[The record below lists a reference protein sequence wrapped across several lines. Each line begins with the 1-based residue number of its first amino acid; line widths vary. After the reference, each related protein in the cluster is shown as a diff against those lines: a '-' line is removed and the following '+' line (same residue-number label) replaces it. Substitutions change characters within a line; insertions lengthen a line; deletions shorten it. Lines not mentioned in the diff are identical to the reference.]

1 MSEDI
6 FAQVYGKKKQLAAQQ
21 DVRKEVQ
28 KEREAWSKQN
38 EENAKREAPP
48 QPWANKK
55 LRNALKVSNGCK
67 DIHQK
72 V

>member
-6 FAQVYGKKKQLAAQQ
+6 FAQVYEKKKQLAAQQ

-48 QPWANKK
+48 AMGKQEVKK
-55 LRNALKVSNGCK
+55 RLEG
-67 DIHQK
+67 I
-72 V
+72 